1 MFGKKK
7 KKDQLEE
14 NEPVEIT
21 EDDLETTGED
31 KIIEDDSV
39 EDDFETKEEKE
50 KREKQEAKEEAK
62 ALKKQELEEINE
74 TLDPTPKTRLGTNF
88 RMYKFIIK
96 ILIFAIL
103 IAFAILMFI
112 YKAELI
118 GAVYMVSG
126 IVILFAGIIRMIPL
140 LKTTK
145 SKRARLILFIQCLIH
160 ITIGAYLILAAF
172 YHWGRLNAI
181 AEEIRNGS
189 HAYDGKS
196 LNEQL
201 DAISGGWFAK
211 FNIQAYAYILVIFF
225 YTLAMGYFWVT
236 IEYKENSK
244 STLFWLNFI
253 SISLAVVIAFLA
265 PQEWFDAEK
274 LIIALA
280 IIALLGALVI
290 GGEAT
295 GGYIRYRK
303 VIAGD
308 IKKKEKKTEV
318 GKEAPSRKDDT
329 EISDIDPNIIPKDD
343 PRDEDSVVS

>member
-7 KKDQLEE
+7 KEDQFDE
-14 NEPVEIT
+14 NESVEIT

-62 ALKKQELEEINE
+62 ALKKQELQEINE

-103 IAFAILMFI
+103 IVFAILMFI
-112 YKAELI
+112 YKDILI

-126 IVILFAGIIRMIPL
+126 IVILFTGIIRMIPL
-140 LKTTK
+140 IKSTK
-145 SKRARLILFIQCLIH
+145 SKRARLILLIQCIIH
-160 ITIGAYLILAAF
+160 VVLGAYLVFAPF
-172 YHWGRLNAI
+172 YHWDRLKAYTGNESDPLYDKLNAV
-181 AEEIRNGS
+181 
-189 HAYDGKS
+189 
-196 LNEQL
+196 
-201 DAISGGWFAK
+201 SGGWFAK

-236 IEYKENSK
+236 IEYKEPSRT
-244 STLFWLNFI
+244 TLFWLNFI
-253 SISLAVVIAFLA
+253 SISLAVLIAFFA

-274 LIIALA
+274 LIITLA
-280 IIALLGALVI
+280 ILALLAALVI

-343 PRDEDSVVS
+343 PRDEESVVS

>member
-14 NEPVEIT
+14 TESVEIT

-39 EDDFETKEEKE
+39 EDDFETEEEKE

-62 ALKKQELEEINE
+62 ALKKQELEDINE

-103 IAFAILMFI
+103 IVFAILLFAFKI
-112 YKAELI
+112 ELI
-118 GAVYMVSG
+118 GAVYMITAV
-126 IVILFAGIIRMIPL
+126 IILFSAIIRLIPL

-145 SKRARLILFIQCLIH
+145 SKRARLILLIQCLIH

-172 YHWGRLNAI
+172 YHWDKWNELLADDARANTL
-181 AEEIRNGS
+181 EELYRM
-189 HAYDGKS
+189 
-196 LNEQL
+196 
-201 DAISGGWFAK
+201 SGGKFAE
-211 FNIQAYAYILVIFF
+211 FNVQAYAYILVIFF

-274 LIIALA
+274 LVIALA
-280 IIALLGALVI
+280 ILALLGALVI

>member
-7 KKDQLEE
+7 NKDVE
-14 NEPVEIT
+14 NEVELT
-21 EDDLETTGED
+21 EDDLVFDGDD
-31 KIIEDDSV
+31 KVIEDNSL
-39 EDDFETKEEKE
+39 EDDFETEEEKEVRPKKEEKE
-50 KREKQEAKEEAK
+50 EKKAKKKEE
-62 ALKKQELEEINE
+62 LKEINE
-74 TLDPTPKTRLGTNF
+74 TLDPTPKTRVGTNF

-96 ILIFAIL
+96 IFNFAVL

-112 YKAELI
+112 YKIELI
-118 GAVYMVSG
+118 GAVYMIIAV
-126 IVILFAGIIRMIPL
+126 IILFSAIIRLIPL

-145 SKRARLILFIQCLIH
+145 SKRARLILLIQCLIH

-172 YHWGRLNAI
+172 YHWDKSNQLLADDARANTL
-181 AEEIRNGS
+181 EELYRM
-189 HAYDGKS
+189 
-196 LNEQL
+196 
-201 DAISGGWFAK
+201 SGGKFAE
-211 FNIQAYAYILVIFF
+211 FNVQAYAYILVIFF

-236 IEYKENSK
+236 IEFKENSK
-244 STLFWLNFI
+244 STLFWLNFV
-253 SISLAVVIAFLA
+253 SITLAVVIAFLA

-274 LIIALA
+274 LVIALA
-280 IIALLGALVI
+280 ILALFGALVI

>member
-7 KKDQLEE
+7 NKDVE
-14 NEPVEIT
+14 NEVELT
-21 EDDLETTGED
+21 EDDLDFDGDD
-31 KIIEDDSV
+31 KVIEDNSL
-39 EDDFETKEEKE
+39 EDDFETEEEKEVRSKKEEKE
-50 KREKQEAKEEAK
+50 EKKAKKKEE
-62 ALKKQELEEINE
+62 LKEINE
-74 TLDPTPKTRLGTNF
+74 TLDPTPKTRVGTNF

-96 ILIFAIL
+96 IFIFAVL

-112 YKAELI
+112 YKIELI
-118 GAVYMVSG
+118 GAVYMITAV
-126 IVILFAGIIRMIPL
+126 IILFSAIIRLIPL

-145 SKRARLILFIQCLIH
+145 SKRARLILLIQCLIH

-172 YHWGRLNAI
+172 YHWDKWNQLLADDARANTL
-181 AEEIRNGS
+181 EELYRM
-189 HAYDGKS
+189 
-196 LNEQL
+196 
-201 DAISGGWFAK
+201 SGGKFAE
-211 FNIQAYAYILVIFF
+211 FNVQAYAYILVIFF

-236 IEYKENSK
+236 IEFKENSK
-244 STLFWLNFI
+244 STLFWLNFV
-253 SISLAVVIAFLA
+253 SITLAVVIAFLA

-274 LIIALA
+274 LVIALA
-280 IIALLGALVI
+280 ILALFGALVI

>member
-7 KKDQLEE
+7 KEDQFDE
-14 NEPVEIT
+14 NESVEIT

-62 ALKKQELEEINE
+62 ALKKQELQEINE

-103 IAFAILMFI
+103 IAFAILLFAFKI
-112 YKAELI
+112 ELI
-118 GAVYMVSG
+118 GAVYMITAV
-126 IVILFAGIIRMIPL
+126 IILFSAIIRLIPL

-145 SKRARLILFIQCLIH
+145 SKRARLILLIQCLIH

-172 YHWGRLNAI
+172 YHWDKWNQLLADDARANTL
-181 AEEIRNGS
+181 EEL
-189 HAYDGKS
+189 YKM
-196 LNEQL
+196 
-201 DAISGGWFAK
+201 SGGKFAE
-211 FNIQAYAYILVIFF
+211 FNVQAYAYILVIFF

-244 STLFWLNFI
+244 STLFWLNFV
-253 SISLAVVIAFLA
+253 SITLAVVIAFLA

-274 LIIALA
+274 LVIALA
-280 IIALLGALVI
+280 ILALLAALVI

>member
-14 NEPVEIT
+14 NESVEIT

-96 ILIFAIL
+96 IFIFAVL
-103 IAFAILMFI
+103 IAFAILLFAFKI
-112 YKAELI
+112 ELI
-118 GAVYMVSG
+118 GAVYMITAV
-126 IVILFAGIIRMIPL
+126 IILFSAIIRLIPL

-145 SKRARLILFIQCLIH
+145 SKRARLILLIQCLIH

-172 YHWGRLNAI
+172 YHWDKWNELLADDARANTL
-181 AEEIRNGS
+181 EELYRM
-189 HAYDGKS
+189 
-196 LNEQL
+196 
-201 DAISGGWFAK
+201 SGGKFAE
-211 FNIQAYAYILVIFF
+211 FNVQAYAYILVIFF

-274 LIIALA
+274 LVIALA
-280 IIALLGALVI
+280 ILALLGALVI

>member
-14 NEPVEIT
+14 NETVEIT

-39 EDDFETKEEKE
+39 EDDFETEEEKE

-103 IAFAILMFI
+103 IVFAILLFAF
-112 YKAELI
+112 KDELI

-140 LKTTK
+140 IKTTK
-145 SKRARLILFIQCLIH
+145 SKRARLIVLIQCIIH
-160 ITIGAYLILAAF
+160 VVLGAYLIFAAF
-172 YHWGRLNAI
+172 YHWDRLK
-181 AEEIRNGS
+181 
-189 HAYDGKS
+189 AYTGDASDDLYKK
-196 LNEQL
+196 LNEV
-201 DAISGGWFAK
+201 SGGWFAK

-236 IEYKENSK
+236 IEYKEPSRT
-244 STLFWLNFI
+244 TLFWLNFI
-253 SISLAVVIAFLA
+253 SISLAVVIAFFA

-280 IIALLGALVI
+280 ILALLGALVI

>member
-14 NEPVEIT
+14 TESVEIT

-39 EDDFETKEEKE
+39 EDDFETEEEKE

-96 ILIFAIL
+96 IFIFAVL
-103 IAFAILMFI
+103 IAFAILLFAFKI
-112 YKAELI
+112 ELI
-118 GAVYMVSG
+118 GAVYMITAV
-126 IVILFAGIIRMIPL
+126 IILFSAIIRLIPL

-145 SKRARLILFIQCLIH
+145 SKRARLILLIQCLIH

-172 YHWGRLNAI
+172 YHWDKWNELLADDARANTL
-181 AEEIRNGS
+181 EELYRM
-189 HAYDGKS
+189 
-196 LNEQL
+196 
-201 DAISGGWFAK
+201 SGGKFAE
-211 FNIQAYAYILVIFF
+211 FNVQAYAYILVIFF

-274 LIIALA
+274 LVIALA
-280 IIALLGALVI
+280 ILALLGALVI